1 MAVGD
6 RGPER
11 EERAYRVQR
20 QERLHRIRGNLRRME
35 ANLREMDE
43 HLREL
48 DAPRRG
54 GEREVAQEVGRPSG
68 RGLVRALFVNVGV
81 PHSVDD
87 LAVLDPQRRG
97 DLYAMEYVS

>member
-1 MAVGD
+1 VAVGD
-6 RGPER
+6 RGPEP

-48 DAPRRG
+48 DAHLRLEEEES
-54 GEREVAQEVGRPSG
+54 ERWHR
-68 RGLVRALFVNVGV
+68 NW
-81 PHSVDD
+81 DD
-87 LAVLDPQRRG
+87 PLDEG
-97 DLYAMEYVS
+97 